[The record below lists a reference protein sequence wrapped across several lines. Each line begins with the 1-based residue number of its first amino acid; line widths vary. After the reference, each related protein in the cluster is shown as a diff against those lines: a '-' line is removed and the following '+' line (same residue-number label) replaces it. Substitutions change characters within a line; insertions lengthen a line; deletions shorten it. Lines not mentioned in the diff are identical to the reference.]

1 MTPRMFIY
9 GFILLALISGA
20 IWMYTKGGSDN
31 QTKTDLN
38 NATDYIE
45 GTKDATDAKTN
56 LPGTDDGNIEW
67 LSQPW

>member
-1 MTPRMFIY
+1 MIRPYIY
-9 GFILLALISGA
+9 GGILLALIGAA
-20 IWMYTKGGSDN
+20 IWLYTRGGADN
-31 QTKTDLN
+31 QGKTDLN

-56 LPGTDDGNIEW
+56 LPGTDAGNIEW